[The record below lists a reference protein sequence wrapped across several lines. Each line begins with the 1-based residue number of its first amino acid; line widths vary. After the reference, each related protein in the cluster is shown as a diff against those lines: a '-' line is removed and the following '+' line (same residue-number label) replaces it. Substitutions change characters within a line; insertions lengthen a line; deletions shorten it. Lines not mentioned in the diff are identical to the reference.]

1 MFQKVFNPKVGLI
14 NLYAI
19 ESPGMTSSLAIGDY
33 IVEMLQEGF
42 VIGYYKD
49 RFWGI

>member
-1 MFQKVFNPKVGLI
+1 MGSEMCIRDRDYVIHGPRDHGIDGLI

-33 IVEMLQEGF
+33 IVEMLHG
-42 VIGYYKD
+42 
-49 RFWGI
+49 